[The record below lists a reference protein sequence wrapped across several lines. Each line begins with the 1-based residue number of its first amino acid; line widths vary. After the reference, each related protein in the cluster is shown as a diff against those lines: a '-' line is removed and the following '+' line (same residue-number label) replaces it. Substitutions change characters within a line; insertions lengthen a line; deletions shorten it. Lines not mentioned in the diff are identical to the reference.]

1 MFLLFGDLRLRSGN
15 ASDGLQLIL
24 LDIRACL
31 ELRRGWMETMDNG
44 VVIGAFEAL

>member
-1 MFLLFGDLRLRSGN
+1 MIFFFVTSYFTRAMAAMD
-15 ASDGLQLIL
+15 ASLV